1 MSKILITFDMD
12 DCIINSNLA
21 IRRKYSHDFKV
32 ELPDVIRQWNGLDVL
47 NVYETWIEEAFNSN
61 DFWNYVSIKP
71 GVFEV
76 LDYLKS
82 TNKYSLQICS
92 ICHPNNAIN
101 KIKFL
106 ESNGFNK
113 YFDDYHL
120 IVKTDSVVAMGKDF
134 LTGLVVDDHSR
145 NLKDNPYGILFM
157 DNGLMPYNKDWKGA
171 VATGWDE
178 ELINTIEIYAEMI
191 REALC

>member
-1 MSKILITFDMD
+1 MNFVIGYLEVSVSKILITFDMD

-82 TNKYSLQICS
+82 T
-92 ICHPNNAIN
+92 
-101 KIKFL
+101 
-106 ESNGFNK
+106 
-113 YFDDYHL
+113 
-120 IVKTDSVVAMGKDF
+120 
-134 LTGLVVDDHSR
+134 
-145 NLKDNPYGILFM
+145 
-157 DNGLMPYNKDWKGA
+157 
-171 VATGWDE
+171 
-178 ELINTIEIYAEMI
+178 TI
-191 REALC
+191 